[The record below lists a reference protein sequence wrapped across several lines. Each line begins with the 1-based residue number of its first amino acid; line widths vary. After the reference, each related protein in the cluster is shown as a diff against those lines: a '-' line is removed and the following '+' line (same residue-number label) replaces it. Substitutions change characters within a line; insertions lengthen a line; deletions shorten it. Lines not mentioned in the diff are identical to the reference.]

1 MSTNR
6 ILDEHMILI
15 GHFVVGR
22 MHRSGKLVGMLRP
35 MAPHAPKRNQKV
47 YYSRDGVF
55 LGRQG
60 QAQADP
66 GGLKTNQRQGAGLL

>member
-22 MHRSGKLVGMLRP
+22 RHRSGKLVEMLRP
-35 MAPHAPKRNQKV
+35 MAPHTPRRKQKV
-47 YYSRDGVF
+47 YYSRDGIF
-55 LGRQG
+55 LGRPG
-60 QAQADP
+60 QAQAGP
-66 GGLKTNQRQGAGLL
+66 GGLKKRQRDGPL

>member
-6 ILDEHMILI
+6 ILDEYMILI

-22 MHRSGKLVGMLRP
+22 MRHSGKLVGMLRP
-35 MAPHAPKRNQKV
+35 MAPHAPRKNRKV
-47 YYSRDGVF
+47 YYSRDGIF

-60 QAQADP
+60 QAQAGP